1 MDSNESPIKGETE
14 NTEPTAATEKQAV
27 PAQQPQQG
35 LQVTLGLPELQLL
48 QGDNLK
54 LALDLRQG
62 VQLLPG
68 LKVKPGEPVLQVRLE
83 VKGIRVTL
91 GLQEQKTTLGIQ
103 VEQARNVQTEEE
115 SQSDQTE

>member
-1 MDSNESPIKGETE
+1 MDSNDSQIKGETG
-14 NTEPTAATEKQAV
+14 NTEPTAALEQQAA
-27 PAQQPQQG
+27 PEQQPQQG

-48 QGDNLK
+48 QGENVK

-62 VQLLPG
+62 VQVLPG

-83 VKGIRVTL
+83 LNGIRVTL

-103 VEQARNVQTEEE
+103 LEQARTAQTEEE
-115 SQSDQTE
+115 PAPDQSE

>member
-1 MDSNESPIKGETE
+1 MDSNNSPIKGETVE
-14 NTEPTAATEKQAV
+14 TGNSEPTVAPEL
-27 PAQQPQQG
+27 QPQQG
-35 LQVTLGLPELQLL
+35 LQVTMGLPELQLL
-48 QGDNLK
+48 QGENVK

-83 VKGIRVTL
+83 LNGIRVTL

-103 VEQARNVQTEEE
+103 VEQTRNVQTEEE
-115 SQSDQTE
+115 SPSDQTE

>member
-1 MDSNESPIKGETE
+1 MDCNESPIKGETGK
-14 NTEPTAATEKQAV
+14 TETTAALEQQAT

-35 LQVTLGLPELQLL
+35 LQVTMGLPELQLL
-48 QGDNLK
+48 QGENVK

-62 VQLLPG
+62 VQVLPG

-83 VKGIRVTL
+83 LKGMRVTL
-91 GLQEQKTTLGIQ
+91 GLQDQKTTLGIQ

-115 SQSDQTE
+115 PSPEQ